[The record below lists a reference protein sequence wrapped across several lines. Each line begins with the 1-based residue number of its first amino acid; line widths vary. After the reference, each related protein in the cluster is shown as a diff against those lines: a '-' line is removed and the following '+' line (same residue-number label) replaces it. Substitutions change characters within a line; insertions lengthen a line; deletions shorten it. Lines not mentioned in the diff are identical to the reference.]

1 MKRRYIFLVFIVC
14 LTMFLISFY
23 YGYHFTGKKISKRP
37 DVRDEWIVENSK
49 DKSDGLEIVKE
60 DVRISPNTIIEKN
73 IYYTQCNHTLKD
85 KCKADGKIINMTE
98 KEYKDY
104 MNKNYPD
111 VEVISFSIQNIFLR
125 EERNYLC
132 PNHYIIGESDGKIAI
147 FKIGDNG
154 EKILNKVYKDYPLS
168 LLKEI
173 DQKKL
178 REGIV
183 IDSEEE
189 LSNVLE
195 NFIS

>member
-23 YGYHFTGKKISKRP
+23 YGYRFTGKNINKRP
-37 DVRDEWIVENSK
+37 DVRNEWIFENSI
-49 DKSDGLEIVKE
+49 DKSNDLEIVKE
-60 DVRISPNTIIEKN
+60 DVRVSPNTIVEKN

-85 KCKADGKIINMTE
+85 KSKADGKIINMTE

-104 MNKNYPD
+104 MNKNYPSVD
-111 VEVISFSIQNIFLR
+111 IVSFSVENIVLR

-154 EKILNKVYKDYPLS
+154 EKILSKVYKDYPLS

-178 REGIV
+178 KEGIV

-189 LSNVLE
+189 LSDVLE

>member
-1 MKRRYIFLVFIVC
+1 
-14 LTMFLISFY
+14 
-23 YGYHFTGKKISKRP
+23 
-37 DVRDEWIVENSK
+37 
-49 DKSDGLEIVKE
+49 
-60 DVRISPNTIIEKN
+60 
-73 IYYTQCNHTLKD
+73 
-85 KCKADGKIINMTE
+85 MTE

-104 MNKNYPD
+104 MNKNYPSVD
-111 VEVISFSIQNIFLR
+111 IVSFSVENIVLR

-154 EKILNKVYKDYPLS
+154 EKILSKVYKDYPLS

-178 REGIV
+178 KEGIV

-189 LSNVLE
+189 LSDVLE